1 MILCGK
7 KISQNYSFNFFWKL
21 SIFYNTDKWSGIFY
35 CERDSRRK
43 IEKREVED
51 KSKDLCLFIISMKMN
66 DALHISH
73 FALEYLL

>member
-1 MILCGK
+1 MITDFFCEQEAGGK
-7 KISQNYSFNFFWKL
+7 K
-21 SIFYNTDKWSGIFY
+21 
-35 CERDSRRK
+35 
-43 IEKREVED
+43 EVED